1 MRLEMCFSFQW
12 WIAQHDLLA
21 TVRLYQNWIGFNLAD
36 RQKRSVL
43 ADPILWYNG
52 YLGGFRVHIRWYSS
66 P

>member
-1 MRLEMCFSFQW
+1 MCFSFQW
-12 WIAQHDLLA
+12 WPAQHDSLA

-52 YLGGFRVHIRWYSS
+52 YLGGLGSTLGGTRVLSS
-66 P
+66 